1 MSLKYLLDENVNPVY
16 KVQLRQK
23 RRDLVIWAVG
33 SEPTTPSMGTLDPE
47 ILLWCEEYDFV
58 LVTNNRTS
66 MPVHLVDHITAG
78 HHVPGIFLLNPKLSI
93 GQNIDELILIA
104 EGSFNN
110 EYQDQI
116 VNLPLSYSLPSE
128 LI

>member
-1 MSLKYLLDENVNPVY
+1 MTLKYLLDENVHPAY
-16 KVQLRQK
+16 KIQLRK
-23 RRDLVIWAVG
+23 IRPDLVIWAVG
-33 SEPTTPSMGTLDPE
+33 EPSTPFKGTLDPE
-47 ILLWCEEYDFV
+47 ILLWCEEYDYV

-78 HHVPGIFLLNPKLSI
+78 RHVPGIFLLNPKLSI
-93 GQNIDELILIA
+93 GQNIDELIFVA
-104 EGSFNN
+104 EGSFDN